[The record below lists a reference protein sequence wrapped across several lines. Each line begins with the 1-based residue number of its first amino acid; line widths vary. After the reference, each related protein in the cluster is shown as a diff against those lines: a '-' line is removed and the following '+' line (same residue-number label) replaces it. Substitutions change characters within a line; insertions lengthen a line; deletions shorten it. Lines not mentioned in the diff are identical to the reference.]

1 MFSKINLSLKWRPKF
16 FKDFIGHKNII
27 EILIN
32 SLKSNKIHNC
42 YLFYGSH
49 GIGKTSLARIFA
61 KSLNCI
67 KGITN
72 NFCGK
77 CSNCINID
85 LSKSSDV
92 IEIDAASR
100 TKIDDIKEILD
111 NINYLPISMRYKIYI
126 IDEIHM
132 LSRYSFNFLLK
143 ILEEP
148 PKHIKFILATTEI
161 SKIPDTILSRCISFY
176 LKSLSIKS
184 IIKRINY
191 ILYKEKIKLNDNVI
205 KIISLYCKGSMR
217 DALNILDQ
225 LLMLNLYNKI
235 SLKKIYSLLDVVDY
249 RLVLLF
255 MKYLFIKNNKIFY
268 LLNKLND
275 LDINYDNFLLILI
288 ENIHNILLLF
298 LYPKYKYYLNK
309 YFIKINFLINFKK
322 LLDLKDIIFYYK
334 LFLLCKKNIFI
345 ISNKRIIFEFYV
357 IRAFIYKNIFYNY

>member
-1 MFSKINLSLKWRPKF
+1 MYSKINLSLKWRPKF
-16 FKDFIGHKNII
+16 FKDFIGHSNII

-32 SLKSNKIHNC
+32 SLKYNKIHNC

-49 GIGKTSLARIFA
+49 GIGKTSLARVFS
-61 KSLNCI
+61 KSLNCN
-67 KGITN
+67 KGISY

-77 CSNCINID
+77 CFNCINID

-100 TKIDDIKEILD
+100 TKIEDIKEIFD
-111 NINYLPISMRYKIYI
+111 NINYLPIYTRYKIYI
-126 IDEIHM
+126 IDEVHM

-176 LKSLSIKS
+176 LKSLNEKN

-191 ILYKEKIKLNDNVI
+191 ILYKEKIKFNDNII
-205 KIISLYCKGSMR
+205 KIISLYSNGSMR
-217 DALNILDQ
+217 DALNLLDQ
-225 LLMLNLYNKI
+225 LLMLNLNNNL
-235 SLKKIYSLLDVVDY
+235 SFKKIYSLLDIIDY
-249 RLVLLF
+249 KLILLF
-255 MKYLFIKNNKIFY
+255 MKYLFEKNNKIFY
-268 LLNKLND
+268 LLNKLNN
-275 LDINYDNFLLILI
+275 LDINYNNFLLVLI

-309 YFIKINFLINFKK
+309 YFIKINYLI
-322 LLDLKDIIFYYK
+322 DLKKRINLKYIIFYYK
-334 LFLLCKKNIFI
+334 LFLLCKKNILI
-345 ISNKRIIFEFYV
+345 INNKRIIFEFYV
-357 IRAFIYKNIFYNY
+357 IRAFIYKN

>member
-1 MFSKINLSLKWRPKF
+1 MLSNINLSLKWRPKF

-27 EILIN
+27 EVLIN
-32 SLKSNKIHNC
+32 SLKYNKIYNC

-49 GIGKTSLARIFA
+49 GIGKTSLARILS

-67 KGITN
+67 KGITY

-77 CSNCINID
+77 CSNCLNID

-100 TKIDDIKEILD
+100 TKIEDIKEIFD

-126 IDEIHM
+126 IDEVHM

-148 PKHIKFILATTEI
+148 PKHVKFILATTEI
-161 SKIPDTILSRCISFY
+161 HKIPDTILSRCISFY
-176 LKSLSIKS
+176 LKSLNIKN
-184 IIKRINY
+184 IIERINY
-191 ILYKEKIKLNDNVI
+191 ILCKEKIKLNNSVI

-225 LLMLNLYNKI
+225 LLMLNLHNNI
-235 SLKKIYSLLDVVDY
+235 SFKKIYSLLDIVEY
-249 RLVLLF
+249 KWILLF
-255 MKYLFIKNNKIFY
+255 MKYLFMKNNKIFF
-268 LLNKLND
+268 LLNKLNN

-298 LYPKYKYYLNK
+298 LYPKYKKYLNK
-309 YFIKINFLINFKK
+309 CFVKINFLINFKK
-322 LLDLKDIIFYYK
+322 MLNLRDIVYYYK

-345 ISNKRIIFEFYV
+345 INNKKIIFEFYV
-357 IRAFIYKNIFYNY
+357 IRAFVYKNIFYNS